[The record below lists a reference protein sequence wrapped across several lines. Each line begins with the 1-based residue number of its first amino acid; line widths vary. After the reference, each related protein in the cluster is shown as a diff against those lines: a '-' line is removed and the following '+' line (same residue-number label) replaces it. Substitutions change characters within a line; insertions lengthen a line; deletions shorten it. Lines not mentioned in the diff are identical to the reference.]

1 MNQKKFPVIA
11 IVIAVVLVLFFI
23 GANRDKTPDTG
34 YKENPQTV
42 STTTVKKP
50 DTVTSGTEITP
61 SVTLPV
67 PAETDNTSDSTT
79 VPDSTSDSNTATT
92 ITTTTEATTTT
103 AVVTEPEKVE
113 LSDLIVHFIDVGQG
127 DSIFIE
133 LPNGEAMLI
142 DAGESSEGDKVATYV
157 FSQGYN
163 TIDYVVAS
171 HPHSDHIG
179 GLADVINTFNI
190 RNFYLNAVETDSDA
204 YDNMM
209 RSVNNSGVY
218 AYNVTAGDVI
228 LNIENLLI
236 EVVAPKTTDYE
247 EMNNNSVVIKLTY
260 GNNRFLF
267 TGDAEKSEED
277 GIWTNIKCDV
287 LKVGHHGSDSSSSA
301 NFLKKVEPT
310 YAVISCGLY
319 NSYGHPTDKVLERLY
334 ERNINVYRTD
344 LQGTIVFTSDGENI
358 SVNVNPSEYAPPVT
372 TTTTVQTNAP
382 PPADNSVT
390 YVLNTNTKKI
400 HYMSCSS
407 VDSMKE
413 HNKAFTTDYNKAIAE
428 GYKPCKRCNP

>member
-34 YKENPQTV
+34 YKDDPQSV
-42 STTTVKKP
+42 STTTVKKSE
-50 DTVTSGTEITP
+50 TVTSATEEAQ
-61 SVTLPV
+61 SVTLPI
-67 PAETDNTSDSTT
+67 PAETDNASDNTTVSDST
-79 VPDSTSDSNTATT
+79 SNSDTT
-92 ITTTTEATTTT
+92 TTPTTTEATTTT

-209 RSVNNSGVY
+209 RAVNNIGAY
-218 AYNVTAGDVI
+218 AYNVMTGDVI
-228 LNIENLLI
+228 LSVDNLLI

-287 LKVGHHGSDSSSSA
+287 LKVGHHGSDSSSSE

-319 NSYGHPTDKVLERLY
+319 NSYGHPTDKVLKRLY
-334 ERNINVYRTD
+334 ERNISVYRTD

-358 SVNVNPSEYAPPVT
+358 SVNVKPSEYAPPVT
-372 TTTTVQTNAP
+372 TTTTVQTNAST
-382 PPADNSVT
+382 PADNTVT

-407 VDSMKE
+407 VDTMKE
-413 HNKAFTTDYNKAIAE
+413 HNKAFTTDYNKAIAD
-428 GYKPCKRCNP
+428 GYVPCKRCNP

>member
-11 IVIAVVLVLFFI
+11 IVIAVVLVLFFTR
-23 GANRDKTPDTG
+23 ANRDKTPDTG
-34 YKENPQTV
+34 YKDDPQSV

-50 DTVTSGTEITP
+50 DAVTSATEEAP
-61 SVTLPV
+61 SVTLPT
-67 PAETDNTSDSTT
+67 PAETDNASDNTT
-79 VPDSTSDSNTATT
+79 VSDSTSDGDTTT
-92 ITTTTEATTTT
+92 ITTTTT

-179 GLADVINTFNI
+179 GLADVFNTFNI

-209 RSVNNSGVY
+209 RAVNNSGAY
-218 AYNVTAGDVI
+218 AYNVMAGNVI

-287 LKVGHHGSDSSSSA
+287 LKVGHHGSDSSSSE

-319 NSYGHPTDKVLERLY
+319 NSYGHPTDKVLKRLY

-372 TTTTVQTNAP
+372 TTTTVQTQAP
-382 PPADNSVT
+382 PTDSGIT
-390 YVLNTNTKKI
+390 YVLNTSSKKI
-400 HYMSCSS
+400 HYISCSS
-407 VDSMKE
+407 VDTMKE
-413 HNKAFTTDYNKAIAE
+413 HNKAFTTDYNKAIAD
-428 GYKPCKRCNP
+428 GYVPCKRCNP